1 MTTATTS
8 KFSAKRSKPSYFFS
22 ILGVALVLFI
32 IGILGW
38 IVINAGKLEEYLRG
52 NVEIQAFIRENTPQR
67 EVDSLKAYIAAQPY
81 TRQVEYVSKDMAKE
95 RFIKDG
101 NDDWSRVLDYNP
113 LPASLDFKVRGEYVN
128 QDSLTA
134 ITRDIQQHL
143 IISEVKYPVAVVD
156 NLNRNV
162 RKAELILLVIVVVL
176 GLVAIVLIDTT
187 IKLFMFSNRFLI
199 KTMQMVGATRVFI
212 ARPFSLKAILNG
224 LISAVIAILAIVALI
239 FWAEQALPDLKALRD
254 NLLLGALFG
263 SMLFI
268 GISITYVSTYRSV
281 VKYLKMKLDDL
292 Y

>member
-1 MTTATTS
+1 MTTTS
-8 KFSAKRSKPSYFFS
+8 KFSAKRSKPNYFFS

-32 IGILGW
+32 LGILGW
-38 IVINAGKLEEYLRG
+38 IVINANKLEQYLRG
-52 NVEIQAFIRENTPQR
+52 NVEVQAFIRENTPQR

-81 TRQVEYVSKDMAKE
+81 TRQVEYISKDEAKQ

-113 LPASLDFKVRGEYVN
+113 LPASLDFRVKNDYVN
-128 QDSLTA
+128 QDSLSV

-143 IISEVKYPVAVVD
+143 IVQEVKYPVAVVD

-162 RKAELILLVIVVVL
+162 RQAEMILLAIVILLAVIT
-176 GLVAIVLIDTT
+176 IVLIDTT
-187 IKLFMFSNRFLI
+187 IKLAMFSNRFLI

-212 ARPFSLKAILNG
+212 ARPFDLKAVLNG
-224 LISAVIAILAIVALI
+224 LISALIAIAAIATLI

-254 NLLLGALFG
+254 NLLLGILFG
-263 SMLFI
+263 GLLFI
-268 GISITYVSTYRSV
+268 GVSITFLSTHRSV

>member
-1 MTTATTS
+1 MTTTS
-8 KFSAKRSKPSYFFS
+8 KFSAKRSKPNYFFS

-32 IGILGW
+32 LGILGW
-38 IVINAGKLEEYLRG
+38 IVINANKLEEYLRG

-81 TRQVEYVSKDMAKE
+81 TRQVEYISKDEARQ

-113 LPASLDFKVRGEYVN
+113 LPASLDFRVKNEYVN
-128 QDSLTA
+128 QDSLSV

-143 IISEVKYPVAVVD
+143 IVQEVKYPVAVVD

-162 RKAELILLVIVVVL
+162 RQAEMILLAIVILLAVIT
-176 GLVAIVLIDTT
+176 IVLIDTT
-187 IKLFMFSNRFLI
+187 IKLAMFSNRFLI

-212 ARPFSLKAILNG
+212 ARPFDLKAVVNG
-224 LISAVIAILAIVALI
+224 LISALIAIAAVATLI
-239 FWAEQALPDLKALRD
+239 FWAERALPDLKALRD
-254 NLLLGALFG
+254 NMLLGILFG
-263 SMLFI
+263 GLLFI
-268 GISITYVSTYRSV
+268 GVSITFLSTHRSV

>member
-1 MTTATTS
+1 MTTNNTS

-32 IGILGW
+32 LGILGW

-81 TRQVEYVSKDMAKE
+81 TRQVEYVSKDMARE

-113 LPASLDFKVRGEYVN
+113 LPASLDFKVRNDYVN
-128 QDSLTA
+128 QDSLSV

-143 IISEVKYPVAVVD
+143 IISEVKYPIAVVD

-162 RKAELILLVIVVVL
+162 RKAELILLVIVILL
-176 GLVAIVLIDTT
+176 GLVAILLIDTT
-187 IKLFMFSNRFLI
+187 IKLAMFSNRFLI

-212 ARPFSLKAILNG
+212 ARPFGLKALLNG
-224 LISAVIAILAIVALI
+224 LISAVIAIVAIVLLI
-239 FWAEQALPDLKALRD
+239 FWSEQALPDLKALRD
-254 NLLLGALFG
+254 NLLLSALFG
-263 SMLFI
+263 GILFI
-268 GISITYVSTYRSV
+268 GVSITYVSTYRSV

>member
-95 RFIKDG
+95 RFVKDG

-113 LPASLDFKVRGEYVN
+113 LPASLDFKVAGEYVN
-128 QDSLTA
+128 QDSLSA

-162 RKAELILLVIVVVL
+162 RKAELILLVIVILL
-176 GLVAIVLIDTT
+176 GIVAIVLIDTT

-212 ARPFSLKAILNG
+212 ARPFSLKAVLNG
-224 LISAVIAILAIVALI
+224 LISSVLAIMAIVALI

-254 NLLLGALFG
+254 NILLGALFG
-263 SMLFI
+263 SMLVI
-268 GISITYVSTYRSV
+268 GVSITYLSTYRSV